1 MAHGSKDA
9 ESLWEHVCPKGSSAG
24 ECLRYHAGLSTPE
37 EALKYGKQGGKN
49 TQLRGKAINMAL
61 CKAGN
66 TEYCPEG
73 YTPPEE

>member
-1 MAHGSKDA
+1 MAHSSNDA
-9 ESLWEHVCPKGSSAG
+9 EDLWGKVCPSGSSAG

-37 EALKYGKQGGKN
+37 EALKYGKAGEKN
-49 TQLRGKAINMAL
+49 KGMRGKGIDMAL

-73 YTPPEE
+73 YTPEK